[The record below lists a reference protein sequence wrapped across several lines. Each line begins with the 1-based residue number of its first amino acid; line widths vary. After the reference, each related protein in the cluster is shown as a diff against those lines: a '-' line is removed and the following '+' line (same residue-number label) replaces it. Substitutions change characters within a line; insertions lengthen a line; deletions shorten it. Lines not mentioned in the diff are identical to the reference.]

1 MNKKNNEFET
11 IFNLLKKVLVK
22 YENRLTVTIDKAD
35 RYNLNAGYSE
45 KYKRDIYFG
54 GVEIKKNYVSFHLMP
69 VYINPKLLNNLSPG
83 LKKRM
88 QGKSCFNFKK
98 ADKLPTKEL
107 SELTKNAVDFYKR
120 NDMLRS

>member
-22 YENRLTVTIDKAD
+22 YENRLTVTIDKSD

-45 KYKRDIYFG
+45 KHKRDIYFG

-98 ADKLPTKEL
+98 ADELLFKEL
-107 SELTKNAVDFYKR
+107 SKLTKNAFDFFKR
-120 NDMLRS
+120 DGMI

>member
-1 MNKKNNEFET
+1 MNKKNDEFET

-69 VYINPKLLNNLSPG
+69 AYVNPKLLSNLSPE

-98 ADKLPTKEL
+98 ADELLFKEL
-107 SELTKNAVDFYKR
+107 SVLTKNAFDFFKR
-120 NDMLRS
+120 EGMI